1 MVGSCQVS
9 AEPFG
14 VVLIRSGEE
23 VGAVARPERIGCTAR
38 LVRVD
43 RFPDGTMDILSVG
56 EHRFALQASPRVAPE
71 GYLIGMTRVTTDED
85 LPGDLP
91 AELIESVTATAAAV
105 IKRPDLGVITP
116 GATADLTVVDLTHPH
131 LQPLFD
137 PRRGL
142 VALGNRANID
152 QVIVDGRVL
161 IDAGRYIH
169 GDETA
174 IISAASAAIGKIWDL
189 PEAQAAFNG

>member
-1 MVGSCQVS
+1 MVVTVLAAASNWERLVIWLP
-9 AEPFG
+9 AL
-14 VVLIRSGEE
+14 VVGLGL
-23 VGAVARPERIGCTAR
+23 VGAVLILLGRAFAAT
-38 LVRVD
+38 VRES
-43 RFPDGTMDILSVG
+43 G
-56 EHRFALQASPRVAPE
+56 HPRWVY
-71 GYLIGMTRVTTDED
+71 G
-85 LPGDLP
+85 
-91 AELIESVTATAAAV
+91 
-105 IKRPDLGVITP
+105 
-116 GATADLTVVDLTHPH
+116 
-131 LQPLFD
+131 
-137 PRRGL
+137 GL